1 MITVRSILK
10 EALSRA
16 NLVSRRQSAP
26 ADMEESAFRLF
37 KGIAAKYSNDNLLQF
52 LVSDVEHPLDK
63 EEFVMGETDGTDNY
77 REVDIFAKD
86 VQRINKVYWR
96 ASAGNADDRYNFIE
110 LLYASPTDFDSYPVG
125 SAVYTAQP
133 INDLQT
139 VIKTKMVVTDNLT
152 LKINYNKKWNVS
164 LDTEL
169 RVPEQYEELFIASLT
184 HALAVA
190 FPRLNNEQVALL
202 KNQLDEIEKN
212 VKTSTRAIKYI
223 SRSPTKMA
231 CTYADFLSGNIF
243 VR

>member
-26 ADMEESAFRLF
+26 ADLEESAFRLF
-37 KGIAAKYSNDNLLQF
+37 KGIAAKYSNDSLLQF
-52 LVSDVEHPLDK
+52 LVADVEHELNKD
-63 EEFVMGETDGTDNY
+63 EFVMGESDGTENY

-96 ASAGNADDRYNFIE
+96 ASSGSQEDRYNFIE

-139 VIKTKMVVTDNLT
+139 VIKTKMPVTNNLT
-152 LKINYNKKWNVS
+152 LKVNYNKKWRLS

-223 SRSPTKMA
+223 SRSPSKMA

>member
-1 MITVRSILK
+1 
-10 EALSRA
+10 
-16 NLVSRRQSAP
+16 
-26 ADMEESAFRLF
+26 
-37 KGIAAKYSNDNLLQF
+37 
-52 LVSDVEHPLDK
+52 
-63 EEFVMGETDGTDNY
+63 
-77 REVDIFAKD
+77 
-86 VQRINKVYWR
+86 
-96 ASAGNADDRYNFIE
+96 
-110 LLYASPTDFDSYPVG
+110 
-125 SAVYTAQP
+125 
-133 INDLQT
+133 
-139 VIKTKMVVTDNLT
+139 MVVTDNLT
-152 LKINYNKKWNVS
+152 LKVNYNRKWNVT

>member
-16 NLVSRRQSAP
+16 NLVSRRQSCP
-26 ADMEESAFRLF
+26 ADLEESAFRLF

-52 LVSDVEHPLDK
+52 LVADVEHPLDK
-63 EEFVMGETDGTDNY
+63 DELVMGETDGTDNY
-77 REVDIFAKD
+77 REVDLYAKD
-86 VQRINKVYWR
+86 VQRVNKVYWR
-96 ASAGNADDRYNFIE
+96 ASAGSPEDRYNFIE

-139 VIKTKMVVTDNLT
+139 VIKTKMPVNTNLT
-152 LKINYNKKWNVS
+152 LKVNYNKKWNVT

-202 KNQLDEIEKN
+202 KSQLDEIEKN
-212 VKTSTRAIKYI
+212 VKVSTRATKYL
-223 SRSPTKMA
+223 SRSPNKLA

-243 VR
+243 R

>member
-26 ADMEESAFRLF
+26 ADLEESAFRLF
-37 KGIAAKYSNDNLLQF
+37 KGIAAKYSNDSLLQF
-52 LVSDVEHPLDK
+52 LVADVEHPLDK
-63 EEFVMGETDGTDNY
+63 DELVMGETDGTANY
-77 REVDIFAKD
+77 REVDLYAKD
-86 VQRINKVYWR
+86 VQRVNKVYWR
-96 ASAGNADDRYNFIE
+96 ASSGSPEDRYNFIE

-139 VIKTKMVVTDNLT
+139 VIKTKMPVNTNLT
-152 LKINYNKKWNVS
+152 LKVNYNKKWQIS

-202 KNQLDEIEKN
+202 KSQLDEIEKN
-212 VKTSTRAIKYI
+212 VKTSTRAIKYL
-223 SRSPTKMA
+223 SRSPNRLA

>member
-26 ADMEESAFRLF
+26 ADLEESAFRLF

-52 LVSDVEHPLDK
+52 LVADVEHPLDK
-63 EEFVMGETDGTDNY
+63 DEFVMGETDGTDNY
-77 REVDIFAKD
+77 REVDLYAKD
-86 VQRINKVYWR
+86 VQRVNKVYWR
-96 ASAGNADDRYNFIE
+96 ASAGSPEDRYNFIE

-139 VIKTKMVVTDNLT
+139 VIKTKMPVNTNLT
-152 LKINYNKKWNVS
+152 LKVNYNRKWNVS

-202 KNQLDEIEKN
+202 KSQLDEIEKN
-212 VKTSTRAIKYI
+212 VKTSTRATKYL
-223 SRSPTKMA
+223 SRSPNKLA

-243 VR
+243 R

>member
-16 NLVSRRQSAP
+16 NLVSRRQAAP
-26 ADMEESAFRLF
+26 ADLEESAFRLF
-37 KGIAAKYSNDNLLQF
+37 KGIAAKYSNDSLLQF
-52 LVSDVEHPLDK
+52 LVAEVEHPLDK
-63 EEFVMGETDGTDNY
+63 DEFVMGESDGTDNY
-77 REVDIFAKD
+77 RDVDIFAKD

-96 ASAGNADDRYNFIE
+96 ASSGSPEDRYNFIE

-139 VIKTKMVVTDNLT
+139 VIKTKMPIDTNLT
-152 LKINYNKKWNVS
+152 LKVNYNRKWSIS

-223 SRSPTKMA
+223 SRSPGKMA

>member
-1 MITVRSILK
+1 MITVRSILN
-10 EALSRA
+10 EALCRA

-26 ADMEESAFRLF
+26 ADMMESAFRLF
-37 KGIAAKYSNDNLLQF
+37 KGIAAKYSNDSLLQF
-52 LVSDVEHPLDK
+52 LVADVEHPLDK
-63 EEFVMGETDGTDNY
+63 DEFVMGETDGTDNY
-77 REVDIFAKD
+77 RDVDIFAKD

-96 ASAGNADDRYNFIE
+96 ASSGSPEDRYNFIE

-133 INDLQT
+133 INDLQII
-139 VIKTKMVVTDNLT
+139 IKTKMPIDTNLT
-152 LKINYNKKWNVS
+152 LKVNYNRKWSIS

-212 VKTSTRAIKYI
+212 VKTSTRATKYI
-223 SRSPTKMA
+223 SRSPGNMA

>member
-1 MITVRSILK
+1 MITVRNILN
-10 EALSRA
+10 EALCRA

-26 ADMEESAFRLF
+26 ADMMESAFRLF

-52 LVSDVEHPLDK
+52 LVADVEHELDRD
-63 EEFVMGETDGTDNY
+63 EFVMGETDGTSNY
-77 REVDIFAKD
+77 REVNIYAKD

-96 ASAGNADDRYNFIE
+96 ASSGSPEDRYNFIE

-139 VIKTKMVVTDNLT
+139 IIKTKMPVDTNLT
-152 LKINYNKKWNVS
+152 LKVNYNRKWSIS

-202 KNQLDEIEKN
+202 KSQLDEIEKN
-212 VKTSTRAIKYI
+212 VKTSTRATKYI

-243 VR
+243 R

>member
-16 NLVSRRQSAP
+16 NLVSRRQAAP
-26 ADMEESAFRLF
+26 ADLEESAFRLF
-37 KGIAAKYSNDNLLQF
+37 KGIAAKYSNDSLLQF
-52 LVSDVEHPLDK
+52 LVAEVEHPLDK
-63 EEFVMGETDGTDNY
+63 DEFVMGETDGTDNY
-77 REVDIFAKD
+77 RDVDIFAKD

-96 ASAGNADDRYNFIE
+96 ASSGSPEDRYNFIE

-133 INDLQT
+133 INDLQII
-139 VIKTKMVVTDNLT
+139 IKTKMPIDTNLT
-152 LKINYNKKWNVS
+152 LKVNYNRKWSIS

-223 SRSPTKMA
+223 SRSPGKMA

>member
-26 ADMEESAFRLF
+26 ADLEESAFRLF

-52 LVSDVEHPLDK
+52 LIAEVEHPLDK
-63 EEFVMGETDGTDNY
+63 KEFIMGESDGSDY
-77 REVDIFAKD
+77 YKPVDIEAVD

-96 ASAGNADDRYNFIE
+96 ASSGNADDRYNFID
-110 LLYASPTDFDSYPVG
+110 LQFASPVDFDTYPVG

-133 INDLQT
+133 INDLQF
-139 VIKTKMVVTDNLT
+139 VIKTKLPVNNNLT
-152 LKINYNKKWNVS
+152 LKINYNRKWNVT

-202 KNQLDEIEKN
+202 KSQLDEIENN
-212 VKTSTRAIKYI
+212 VKVSTRATKYL
-223 SRSPTKMA
+223 SREPRTRA
-231 CTYADFLSGNIF
+231 YTYADFLSGNIF

>member
-1 MITVRSILK
+1 MIKVRDILN
-10 EALSRA
+10 EALCRA

-26 ADMEESAFRLF
+26 ADMMESAFRLF

-52 LVSDVEHPLDK
+52 LVADVEHELNKD
-63 EEFVMGETDGTDNY
+63 EFVMGETDGTDNY
-77 REVDIFAKD
+77 RDVDIFAKD
-86 VQRINKVYWR
+86 VQRINKAYWR
-96 ASAGNADDRYNFIE
+96 ASSGSPEDRYNFIE
-110 LLYASPTDFDSYPVG
+110 LLYASPSDFDGYPVG

-139 VIKTKMVVTDNLT
+139 VIKTKMVITNNLT
-152 LKINYNKKWNVS
+152 LKINYNRKWNIT

-212 VKTSTRAIKYI
+212 VKTSTRATKYI
-223 SRSPTKMA
+223 SRSPGNMA

-243 VR
+243 IR